1 MNGGPWQGPAPVRRR
16 LLALGALGVVLT
28 FVVAASALECL
39 VEVEATNRELVTV
52 SLAQRYHQDA
62 DMMHD
67 ALRADVTRA
76 VFDHSPSDGV
86 RRPDPAAVRD
96 ELRRHASRLR
106 ADLRDARD
114 LQLPP
119 HLERAFAVLRPAQHA
134 YVAEAQRVVRMAF
147 HESPGTAA
155 ADVEYQRT
163 FVRLTR
169 WNAAVTDALTDSAQR
184 AQARSEAETDTAIG
198 SIGTS
203 SMAAFGGWVAALV
216 WLNRS
221 VGGLHGALLREAE
234 QRSAATLLQRSLLP
248 TEIPSAPGVRI
259 AAASQPGQSGNRVG
273 GDWYDVIPLP
283 SGHLGL
289 VIGDVVGHDL
299 PAAARMGQLRNALR
313 AYAVEADSPATVL
326 CRLNRAAYLLDVA
339 DLATC
344 LYADV
349 DPTTLTVRWASAGH
363 LPPLVA
369 ARTDE
374 GRLLTGEP
382 GPPLGVVPSAEY
394 ADHELRLDPGDTL
407 VLYTDGLVE
416 RPGEPI
422 DTGLTALASATTPQ
436 PTPEALR
443 DHLMTSLLGPTPR
456 AGDDVTMLLIQV
468 AGPHAGPDVCPVVA

>member
-1 MNGGPWQGPAPVRRR
+1 
-16 LLALGALGVVLT
+16 
-28 FVVAASALECL
+28 
-39 VEVEATNRELVTV
+39 
-52 SLAQRYHQDA
+52 
-62 DMMHD
+62 
-67 ALRADVTRA
+67 
-76 VFDHSPSDGV
+76 
-86 RRPDPAAVRD
+86 
-96 ELRRHASRLR
+96 
-106 ADLRDARD
+106 
-114 LQLPP
+114 
-119 HLERAFAVLRPAQHA
+119 
-134 YVAEAQRVVRMAF
+134 
-147 HESPGTAA
+147 
-155 ADVEYQRT
+155 
-163 FVRLTR
+163 
-169 WNAAVTDALTDSAQR
+169 
-184 AQARSEAETDTAIG
+184 
-198 SIGTS
+198 
-203 SMAAFGGWVAALV
+203 MAAFGGWLAALV

-248 TEIPSAPGVRI
+248 TELPSAPGVRI

-273 GDWYDVIPLP
+273 GDWYDVIRLP

-349 DPTTLTVRWASAGH
+349 DPATPAVRWASAGH

-369 ARTDE
+369 ARTGE

-382 GPPLGVVPSAEY
+382 GPPLGVVSSAEY
-394 ADHELRLDPGDTL
+394 ADHELRLDPGGTL

-422 DTGLTALASATTPQ
+422 DTGLTALASATTAQ

-468 AGPHAGPDVCPVVA
+468 TGPDAGPDVGRGVA